1 MKSSSAVKNM
11 READNIARPATYHF
25 YNLGCPKNLVDAER
39 VAARLEAAG
48 WTESADPA
56 GAGLL
61 VVTTC
66 AFIEAAEEESV
77 EQILELGAARE
88 EWQLLAVL
96 GCLVTREGEKLE
108 ELMPEVDI
116 FLDVESMENLAD
128 AVAGPIPGET
138 GRRLFTP
145 PHTAY
150 LKIAEGCSNRCSYC
164 TIPSIRGGLESRR
177 RKGLLE
183 EASRLVKGGVRELI
197 VIAQDTTAWGSDTGS
212 GEDLYELLEGVS
224 DIDGLDWIRLM
235 YLHPSRLDAAR
246 LSGVIKS
253 TKVIP
258 YLDIPIQHVSDPVLA
273 RMRRGYTERDLRS
286 MFDILR
292 SSAGDLVIRTTLMT
306 GFPGETAED
315 FTRLTGF
322 LEEYMFD
329 HAGIFRWSPERGT
342 PASHLDDRVPD
353 EVISERLEELSS
365 LQFDIS
371 ADILAGMEGR
381 EIDVLVDTRTE
392 AGSSGRWYGQAP
404 DIDGTIWL
412 EDSKVLPGMIGRAVV
427 ERSEA
432 YDLFARPTGDFI

>member
-1 MKSSSAVKNM
+1 M

-108 ELMPEVDI
+108 DLMPEVDI

-128 AVAGPIPGET
+128 AVAGPVSGET

-145 PHTAY
+145 PHSAY

-164 TIPSIRGGLESRR
+164 TIPSIRGDLASRR

-183 EASRLVKGGVRELI
+183 EASRLVKAGVRELI

-212 GEDLYELLEGVS
+212 GEDLYALLEGIS
-224 DIDGLDWIRLM
+224 DIEGLDWIRLM
-235 YLHPSRLDAAR
+235 YLHPSRLDAER
-246 LSGVIKS
+246 LSRIIKS

-292 SSAGDLVIRTTLMT
+292 SSEEDLVIRTTLMT

-315 FTRLTGF
+315 FARLTGF

-342 PASHLDDRVPD
+342 PAAHLDDRVPD

-381 EIDVLVDTRTE
+381 EIDVLVDRRTE
-392 AGSSGRWYGQAP
+392 ADLSGRWYGQAP
-404 DIDGTIWL
+404 DIDGTTWL
-412 EDSKVLPGMIGRAVV
+412 EDSEALPGMIGRAVV

-432 YDLFARPTGDFI
+432 YDLFARPAGDFI